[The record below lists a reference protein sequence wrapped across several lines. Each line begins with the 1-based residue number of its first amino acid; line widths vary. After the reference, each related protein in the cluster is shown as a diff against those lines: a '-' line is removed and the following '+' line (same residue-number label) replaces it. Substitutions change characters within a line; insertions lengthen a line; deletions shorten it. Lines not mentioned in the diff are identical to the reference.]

1 VARRY
6 REIQLIPGHD
16 AELTAHLRRQAST
29 DLTTQLDEVLRRA
42 QDRGE
47 IDLDRL
53 SPRIAHLPIDL
64 VHHQI
69 FVTRTPVSREIVDDA
84 FLPLVT
90 HHTTPRSPRA

>member
-1 VARRY
+1 VTS
-6 REIQLIPGHD
+6 G
-16 AELTAHLRRQAST
+16 ST
-29 DLTTQLDEVLRRA
+29 DLTTQLDDVLRRA

-69 FVTRTPVSREIVDDA
+69 FVTRTPVSRSELTEIVDDV